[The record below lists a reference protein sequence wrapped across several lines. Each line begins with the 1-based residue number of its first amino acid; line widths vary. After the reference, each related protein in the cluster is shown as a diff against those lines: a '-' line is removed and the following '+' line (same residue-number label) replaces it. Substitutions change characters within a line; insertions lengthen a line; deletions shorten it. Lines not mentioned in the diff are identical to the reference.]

1 MTTDRNP
8 QAPLSLGIIG
18 SGPRGLSVLE
28 RLAARLN
35 DGELSGRQVRIHLI
49 DAVEVGSG
57 RVWRTDQDDWF
68 TMNTVVG
75 QVTMYSGDP
84 DGGPARPGAGP
95 SLGQWI
101 AERARTHGEPL
112 LGPDDYASRQR
123 YGQYQQAVYR
133 SIADNL
139 PERVELVPVKARV
152 TQARPAAEGGYVLEL
167 DAAPYLVEVD
177 QLLLATGHPTNK
189 ADAFERGMF
198 AFADRHPGL
207 AYLAGDSA
215 ADMALDQR
223 TVRPGSTVA
232 IRGLGLS
239 FYDVMLSLTV
249 GRGGTFATD
258 ADGTLRYLASGLEP
272 KIVTGSRS
280 GLPIPARGRNQKNPN
295 HSHKPRFLTSAAVAD
310 ARKRRIEAGGS
321 GLLRFDEDV
330 LPLLMQEVEAV
341 RADSQARAGGA
352 PLAPLDL
359 DALARPF
366 RGKEYAGPEQFR
378 AELLDIMR
386 EDLDAAQ
393 LGNADGPLKSALDVL
408 RDIRNVV
415 REAVDYGGLQPDS
428 YVEEFQKKFL
438 PVNSL
443 LSAGP
448 PIERVEQLVAL
459 IEAGVV
465 EVAGPATEFE
475 ADEAAG
481 KFRIS
486 SPQVAGSV
494 HHAEVLV
501 DARIPTPDLHKDTS
515 PLTTSLLA
523 DGLIGEYVMTDPTTG
538 AAHATGGLNVTEAPF
553 RVIDADGR
561 IRCDLYALGIPTEHT
576 RWFTQVG
583 SGKPGLNTLF
593 RRDADSIAAAMLDRA
608 LTTTAPQTA
617 TITAGGAA

>member
-1 MTTDRNP
+1 MITDRNS
-8 QAPLSLGIIG
+8 QTPLTIGIIG

-28 RLAARLN
+28 RLAVRLN
-35 DGELSGRQVRIHLI
+35 DGEAADRQIRIHVI
-49 DAVEVGSG
+49 DAVEIGSG

-112 LGPDDYASRQR
+112 LGPDDYASRRR
-123 YGQYQQAVYR
+123 YGQYQQAVFR
-133 SIADNL
+133 SIADHL
-139 PERVELVPVKARV
+139 PERAELVPVKARV
-152 TQARPAAEGGYVLEL
+152 TQASPGAEGGYVLEL
-167 DAAPYLVEVD
+167 DSAPYLLEVD
-177 QLLLATGHPTNK
+177 QLLLATGHPTN
-189 ADAFERGMF
+189 APDEFERAMF
-198 AFADRHPGL
+198 DFADRHQGL

-215 ADMALDQR
+215 ADMALDTD

-239 FYDVMLSLTV
+239 FYDVMLSLTI
-249 GRGGTFATD
+249 GRGGSFEQD
-258 ADGTLRYLASGLEP
+258 ADGDLRYLASGLEP

-295 HSHKPRFLTSAAVAD
+295 YSHKPRFLTSASVVE
-310 ARKRRIEAGGS
+310 ARKRRVEAGGS
-321 GLLRFDEDV
+321 GRLRFDEDV

-341 RADSQARAGGA
+341 RAESQARAGGE
-352 PLAPLDL
+352 PLPPLDL
-359 DALARPF
+359 HALARPF
-366 RGKEYAGPEQFR
+366 RGLEFAGPAEFR
-378 AELLDIMR
+378 TKLLEIMR

-393 LGNADGPLKSALDVL
+393 LGNSDGPLKSALDVL

-428 YVEEFQKKFL
+428 YVAEFQQKFL

-465 EVAGPATEFE
+465 EVAGPATEFT

-481 KFRIS
+481 RFRIS

-515 PLTTSLLA
+515 PLTAGLIA
-523 DGLIGEYVMTDPTTG
+523 DGLVSEYVLTDPVTG
-538 AAHATGGLNVTEAPF
+538 DVHPTGGLNVTEAPF
-553 RVIDADGR
+553 HVIGADGR
-561 IRCDLYALGIPTEHT
+561 IRAGLYALGIPTEHT

-593 RRDADSIAAAMLDRA
+593 RRDADAIAADMLKSVIATPA
-608 LTTTAPQTA
+608 LQTA
-617 TITAGGAA
+617 VTAGGAA